1 MDYRRVGRHVSLTG
15 ANPWSNLAVAT
26 PPLIERRSDA
36 LVVADGAIRP
46 GRFHRVE
53 AAQSQPSDSSVRTLR
68 LTRRK
73 DESLTTSDGYVKSVV
88 VPRPMATLVSLQRPP
103 QPAGGYVDSRY
114 PTWYAGLTRSL
125 QLTAIPPSGGL
136 DSRYPF
142 IDLSNIRGSSA
153 LSVADGFVKSV
164 VSSNELDRNMHII
177 PTVTGVIDSRY
188 WDGVTEVLSP
198 YWDEPPSVFS
208 YLQGTGGAFNFAPYA
223 ADPQELPL
231 SFSLVGTSYTGISI
245 SAAGLLT
252 VTSAAAAGT
261 RAYAVRATNTGG
273 KTADH
278 LISIIITATTATLVV
293 YSDGIGGTHATIAAA
308 IAAMGAG
315 DVLEL
320 RNAVAGTRVF
330 WTQVLNF
337 AGKVGNAANP
347 YTVQVR
353 DGDQVVLRTSGTLLN
368 LVNCAYVDVRGN
380 TTGTDGLSLGAEE
393 DFVHTAAGWQNCYPQ
408 TYGLYASGATHWSL
422 RNATVTGARAYYCN
436 DVLNTCTDYEFSNV
450 RATKSGTNCFNT
462 NNTDAR
468 NTVRLRGQRVRVI
481 NCSGDHGGH
490 DSWQFSSAYTV
501 VRGGTFS
508 GYWADVSP
516 YAGARSVNASGHA
529 NGNMGNGPML
539 IEGALFRDSGD
550 SADETTQALMK
561 NEVAH
566 LVMRGCYFLDSDSH
580 IWHSNYTGQ
589 KDSSPTTTPSTSFQ
603 CIYHNTAYVTKGT
616 WWNNNFAW
624 QSSYGAKF
632 YEKNRVQ
639 NNLFMGCADGDKS
652 VPAGGQ
658 VISYD
663 SRNVLDGYAN
673 GWKGSLIKGN
683 QWGGSSANFNLE
695 LKGDAGTTG
704 VYPVDSPPANW
715 TANVTGNRVSAVTFS
730 SVGTAP
736 HRSSAGF
743 TVTGWGTGAAGDAPA
758 LATVTATTGSYEPN
772 EWIALDTS
780 RPFFDGWLVA
790 GEVGDYVV
798 IGASA
803 TGGTTYQ
810 IAKCDYVNNR
820 IRLTAAASVTNG
832 HGVWFAGNP
841 ANGAA
846 SVWDNRGAA
855 Q

>member
-1 MDYRRVGRHVSLTG
+1 MSLLTKTIVPVRWRPIIAQFTEGVAAGIDLAAYLDNDGYPVTYGAVGALPAGVVLSDGVVVYGGSAGT
-15 ANPWSNLAVAT
+15 ASASVIFTAAVADAVAT
-26 PPLIERRSDA
+26 SESTQVVIAAPPPLNRA
-36 LVVADGAIRP
+36 PAFTTAP
-46 GRFHRVE
+46 AT
-53 AAQSQPSDSSVRTLR
+53 AA
-68 LTRRK
+68 
-73 DESLTTSDGYVKSVV
+73 
-88 VPRPMATLVSLQRPP
+88 
-103 QPAGGYVDSRY
+103 
-114 PTWYAGLTRSL
+114 
-125 QLTAIPPSGGL
+125 LTAEGGSIQFAAL
-136 DSRYPF
+136 DP
-142 IDLSNIRGSSA
+142 DGSA
-153 LSVADGFVKSV
+153 
-164 VSSNELDRNMHII
+164 
-177 PTVTGVIDSRY
+177 
-188 WDGVTEVLSP
+188 
-198 YWDEPPSVFS
+198 
-208 YLQGTGGAFNFAPYA
+208 
-223 ADPQELPL
+223 
-231 SFSLVGTSYTGISI
+231 
-245 SAAGLLT
+245 
-252 VTSAAAAGT
+252 
-261 RAYAVRATNTGG
+261 
-273 KTADH
+273 
-278 LISIIITATTATLVV
+278 VV
-293 YSDGIGGTHATIAAA
+293 YSLASAYHAIIAINSASGLVTVPAALAGTSGTVTVRASDGELYADTTCAVTVSASVTATHIVYSSGSGGTHATIAAA
-308 IAAMGAG
+308 IAAMQPGN
-315 DVLEL
+315 VLEL
-320 RNAVAGTRVF
+320 RNATAGSTAL
-330 WTQVLNF
+330 WAQSIDF
-337 AGKVGNAANP
+337 AGKVGTAQAP
-347 YTVQVR
+347 FTLRVR
-353 DGDQVVLRTSGTLLN
+353 DGDEVILRSSGTLLN
-368 LVNCAYVDVRGN
+368 LVNCAYVDVCGN
-380 TTGTDGLSLGAEE
+380 TSGVTGLQIGYEA
-393 DFVHTAAGWQNCYPQ
+393 DFVHTSAGWQNCYPQ
-408 TYGLYASGATHWSL
+408 TYGLYASGATRWSL
-422 RNATVTGARAYYCN
+422 RNATLTGARAYYCN
-436 DVLNTCTDYEFSNV
+436 DVTNTCTDYELHTV
-450 RATKSGTNCFNT
+450 RATKAGTNCYNT
-462 NNTDAR
+462 GNTDAR

-490 DSWQFSSAYTV
+490 DSWQFSAAYAV

-539 IEGALFRDSGD
+539 IEGALFRDSGN

-603 CIYHNTAYVTKGT
+603 GLYHNTAYMTKGT

-632 YEKNRVQ
+632 YERNRVQ

-704 VYPVDSPPANW
+704 TYPVDSPPANW

-743 TVTGWGTGAAGDAPA
+743 TVTNWGTGAAGDAPA
-758 LATVTATTGSYEPN
+758 LATITATTGSYEPN

-780 RPFFDGWLVA
+780 RPFFDGWDIESEA
-790 GEVGDYVV
+790 GDYVV